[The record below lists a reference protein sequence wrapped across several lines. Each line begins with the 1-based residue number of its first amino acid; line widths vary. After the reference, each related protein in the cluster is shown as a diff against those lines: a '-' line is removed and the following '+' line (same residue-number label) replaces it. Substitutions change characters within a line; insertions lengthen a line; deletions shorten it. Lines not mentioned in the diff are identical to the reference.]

1 MRKYFFTLL
10 LYLSSVYFA
19 CASAVGTWHVYPS
32 YANLTEISPAGD
44 VCFGLASGSLFAYN
58 NATGE
63 MTTFNK
69 TTGLAGIEIN
79 HIAWSQQAKRLVVAY
94 GDGNIDLVS
103 AAGDITNVP
112 GLHLSTVVSDK
123 AINNIYIDGHCA
135 YMSIGVGVMKL
146 DAKKGVIADTYQLGF
161 AVDHSYV
168 KDGYLYA
175 VSKAQGTWRGLL
187 TDNLLDKNRWQR
199 VGGYTAL
206 TDNRINVRD
215 ASTGLWWTRNDA
227 GRLACYTLAADGT
240 RTYKT
245 EGVLPDGPASNH
257 FYRLYMHGEK
267 LYSVGGAFAEEI
279 DGNYPGEVKIWDG
292 MAWSLFEQ
300 PTSQQLGHKN
310 VDYLCLDFDPLN
322 EGHVMVGAKSGLY
335 EFQNGKFVK
344 CYSVDNSPLVS
355 AAPDNNLNYVMAS
368 AVKYDMDG
376 NLWVLN
382 NQSDDPIKQLSY
394 DNKWNVFSHKELA
407 YDDAWDLK
415 RIFISPTNG
424 YMWFVNNHWEST
436 RVYAYD
442 YKNDKLYFVGGP
454 VYINEDGTNITP
466 IYLFDIQEDIDRNVW
481 IATSSGP
488 LYFTQADIMNCSGNV
503 VQHKVPR
510 NDGTNLAD
518 YLLGNI
524 ETRCI
529 AFDGGNRKWIGTSDG
544 LFIISDDCNTQIGHY
559 TVDNSPLPSNIIH
572 DILVDKNSNMVYIAT
587 DKGLCSYSNDA
598 TEPSEI
604 MDKDNVYA
612 YPNPVTPE
620 YTGDVTIVGLSFNAD
635 VKIVTSNGVLVNSG
649 RSIGGTYKWNGR
661 DLKGKRVTSGVYM
674 VETATQDGGKG
685 VVCKIAIVN

>member
-1 MRKYFFTLL
+1 MRKYILTLFI
-10 LYLSSVYFA
+10 YISTVFYAFGM
-19 CASAVGTWHVYPS
+19 AVGTWQVYPS

-44 VCFGLASGSLFAYN
+44 VCFALASGSLFAYN

-63 MTTFNK
+63 MTVFNK

-94 GDGNIDLVS
+94 SDGNIDLVS
-103 AAGDITNVP
+103 TAGDITNVP
-112 GLHLSTVVSDK
+112 GLYMSETVSDK
-123 AINNIYIDGHCA
+123 AINHIYINGHCA

-206 TDNRINVRD
+206 ADNRLNVRD

-227 GRLACYTLAADGT
+227 GLLACYTLSTDGT

-245 EGVLPDGPASNH
+245 EGVLPEGPASNH
-257 FYRLYMHGEK
+257 FYRLYMHGGK
-267 LYSVGGAFAEEI
+267 LYSVAGAFAEEI
-279 DGNYPGEVKIWDG
+279 DGNFPGEVKIWDG
-292 MAWSLFEQ
+292 MTWSLFEQ
-300 PTSQQLGHKN
+300 PTRQQLGHNN
-310 VDYLCLDFDPLN
+310 VDYLCLDFDPQN

-335 EFQNGKFVK
+335 EFLNGKFVK
-344 CYSVDNSPLVS
+344 CYSLDNSPLES

-382 NQSDDPIKQLSY
+382 NQTDDPIKQLSN

-415 RIFISPTNG
+415 RVFISSTNG
-424 YMWFVNNHWEST
+424 LMWFVNNHWEST

-466 IYLFDIQEDIDRNVW
+466 IYLFDVKEDINRNVW

-488 LYFTQADIMNCSGNV
+488 LYFTQADIMDCSGNV
-503 VQHKVPR
+503 IQHKVPR

-572 DILVDKNSNMVYIAT
+572 DILVDKNSNVVYIAT

-620 YTGDVTIVGLSFNAD
+620 YTGYVTIVGLSFDAD
-635 VKIVTSNGVLVNSG
+635 VKIVTSNGALVNSG
-649 RSIGGTYKWNGR
+649 RSTGGTYRWNVR
-661 DLKGKRVTSGVYM
+661 DLKGKRVASGVYM

>member
-1 MRKYFFTLL
+1 MRKILFTLFIYISTVFYAFGL
-10 LYLSSVYFA
+10 
-19 CASAVGTWHVYPS
+19 AVGTWQVYPS

-44 VCFGLASGSLFAYN
+44 VCFALASGSLFAYN
-58 NATGE
+58 NTTGE
-63 MTTFNK
+63 TTVFNK
-69 TTGLAGIEIN
+69 TTGLAGIDIS
-79 HIAWSQQAKRLVVAY
+79 HIAWAQQAKRLVVAY

-103 AAGDITNVP
+103 TDGDISNVP
-112 GLHLSTVVSDK
+112 GLYLSATVSEK
-123 AINNIYIDGHCA
+123 AINHIYIDRQFA

-161 AVDHSYV
+161 AVDHSYI

-187 TDNLLDKNRWQR
+187 TDNLLDKNRWQH

-206 TDNRINVRD
+206 ADNRLNVRD

-227 GRLACYTLAADGT
+227 GLLACYTLATDGT

-245 EGVLPDGPASNH
+245 EGVLPEGPASNH
-257 FYRLYMHGEK
+257 FYRLYMHGGK

-279 DGNYPGEVKIWDG
+279 DGNFPGEVKIWDG
-292 MAWSLFEQ
+292 MTWSLFEQ
-300 PTSQQLGHKN
+300 PTRQQLGHNN
-310 VDYLCLDFDPLN
+310 VDYLCLDFDPLK

-335 EFQNGKFVK
+335 EFQNGRFVK
-344 CYSVDNSPLVS
+344 CYSLDNSPLES
-355 AAPDNNLNYVMAS
+355 GAPDNNINYVMAS

-382 NQSDDPIKQLSY
+382 NQTDDPIKQLSN

-424 YMWFVNNHWEST
+424 YMWFVNNHWQAT

-454 VYINEDGTNITP
+454 VYINEDGSNITP
-466 IYLFDIQEDIDRNVW
+466 IFLFDIKEDINRNVW

-488 LYFTQADIMNCSGNV
+488 LYFTQVDIMNCSGNV

-529 AFDGGNRKWIGTSDG
+529 AMDGGNRKWIGTSDG
-544 LFIISDDCNTQIGHY
+544 VFLISDDCDTQIEHF
-559 TVDNSPLPSNIIH
+559 TVENSPLPSNIIH
-572 DILVDKNSNMVYIAT
+572 DILVDDNSNIVYIAT
-587 DKGLCSYSNDA
+587 DNGLCSYASDA
-598 TEPSEI
+598 TQPAET

-612 YPNPVTPE
+612 YPNPVTPD
-620 YTGDVTIVGLSFNAD
+620 YTGDVTIVGLSFDAD
-635 VKIVTSNGVLVNSG
+635 VKIVTSNGALVNSG
-649 RSIGGTYKWNGR
+649 RSTGGMYRWNGR
-661 DLKGKRVTSGVYM
+661 DLKGKRVASGVYM

>member
-1 MRKYFFTLL
+1 MRKILFTLFIYISTVFHAFGL
-10 LYLSSVYFA
+10 
-19 CASAVGTWHVYPS
+19 AVGTWQVYPS

-44 VCFGLASGSLFAYN
+44 VCFALASGSLFAYN
-58 NATGE
+58 N
-63 MTTFNK
+63 TTAETTVFNK
-69 TTGLAGIEIN
+69 TTGLAGIDIS
-79 HIAWSQQAKRLVVAY
+79 HIAWAQQAKRLVVAY

-103 AAGDITNVP
+103 ASGDVTNVP
-112 GLHLSTVVSDK
+112 GLYLSATVSEK
-123 AINNIYIDGHCA
+123 AINHIYIDRQFA

-161 AVDHSYV
+161 AVDHSYI

-206 TDNRINVRD
+206 ADNRLNVRD

-227 GRLACYTLAADGT
+227 GLLACYTLADDGT

-245 EGVLPDGPASNH
+245 EGVLPEGPASNH
-257 FYRLYMHGEK
+257 FYRLYMHVGK

-292 MAWSLFEQ
+292 MAWRLFEQ
-300 PTSQQLGHKN
+300 PTRQQLGHNN

-335 EFQNGKFVK
+335 EFQNGRFVK
-344 CYSVDNSPLVS
+344 CYSIDNSPLES

-382 NQSDDPIKQLSY
+382 NQTDDPVKQLST
-394 DNKWNVFSHKELA
+394 DNNWNVFSHKDLA
-407 YDDAWDLK
+407 FDDAWDLK

-454 VYINEDGTNITP
+454 IYNNEDGNAITP
-466 IYLFDIQEDIDRNVW
+466 IYLFDIKEDINRNVW

-572 DILVDKNSNMVYIAT
+572 DILVDKNSNVVYIAT

-604 MDKDNVYA
+604 MDKENVYA
-612 YPNPVTPE
+612 YPNPVTPD
-620 YTGDVTIVGLSFNAD
+620 YTGDVTIVGLSFDAD
-635 VKIVTSNGVLVNSG
+635 VKIVTSNGALVNSG
-649 RSIGGTYKWNGR
+649 RSTGGTYRWNGR
-661 DLKGKRVTSGVYM
+661 DLKGKRVASGVYM

>member
-1 MRKYFFTLL
+1 MRKILL
-10 LYLSSVYFA
+10 ILFIYISTVFHA

-103 AAGDITNVP
+103 TAGDITNVP
-112 GLHLSTVVSDK
+112 GLYMSETVSDK
-123 AINNIYIDGHCA
+123 AINHIYINGHCA

-227 GRLACYTLAADGT
+227 GRLACYTLADDGT

-245 EGVLPDGPASNH
+245 EGVLPEGPASNH
-257 FYRLYMHGEK
+257 FYRLYMHGGK

-279 DGNYPGEVKIWDG
+279 DGNYSGEVKIWDG
-292 MAWSLFEQ
+292 MTWSLFEQ
-300 PTSQQLGHKN
+300 PTRQQLGHNN
-310 VDYLCLDFDPLN
+310 VDYLCLDFDPQN

-344 CYSVDNSPLVS
+344 CYSIDNSPLES

-382 NQSDDPIKQLSY
+382 NQSDDPIKQLSN

-415 RIFISPTNG
+415 RIFISQTNG
-424 YMWFVNNHWEST
+424 YMWFVNNHWEAT

-454 VYINEDGTNITP
+454 IYNNEDGTNITP